1 MGFFPQVRVIANSMS
16 PQKQSMFLSATW
28 PREVQSL
35 SLEICR
41 NRPVRI
47 KIGQDE
53 LTLNNSIT
61 QVTEYVT
68 DFDKKRKILDIMRQY
83 NDSKAKFIIFMRT
96 KKSCDRV
103 CRFLE
108 NEGYKAIAIHGD
120 KIQSV
125 RLSLRISKETSL

>member
-35 SLEICR
+35 SMEICR

-61 QVTEYVT
+61 QITEYVT

-108 NEGYKAIAIHGD
+108 CEGYKAIAIHGD
-120 KIQSV
+120 KVQSV
-125 RLSLRISKETSL
+125 RSNLSISKETSL